1 MTTILEIPEWTGS
14 SLTVASFTNYV
25 RSVYDAFDG
34 KFEQLALQTIA
45 PELQNAVGRLTE
57 FVNRQRAFDETP
69 ELAKADSNRD
79 ALWKAL
85 YHAWHY
91 AMQLDPEH
99 ALYKAALTLK
109 SEMSAYK
116 GVWKHE
122 ITKETLELQGLR
134 RDLDCVANSEA
145 LSALGLTNLAA
156 ALFAAN
162 DAVAEITAQRD
173 QTRGERIGEKGAD
186 STAAL
191 RKTVANLLI
200 EAYRQVNA
208 AARINPSITVEN
220 AIKEVNGIIAHY
232 KDVAAQPAKRK
243 GGDEPEPEPDPEAAA
258 S

>member
-1 MTTILEIPEWTGS
+1 MATRLEIPEWTGS

-25 RSVYDAFDG
+25 RSIYGVFDG

-45 PELQNAVGRLTE
+45 PELQNAIGRLTE

-79 ALWKAL
+79 ALWNAL
-85 YHAWHY
+85 YYAWHY

-134 RDLDCVANSEA
+134 RYLDCVANSEA
-145 LSALGLTNLAA
+145 LSTLGLTNLAA
-156 ALFAAN
+156 ALFAAH
-162 DAVAEITAQRD
+162 DVVAEITSQRD
-173 QTRGERIGEKGAD
+173 QSRGDRIGPKGAD

-191 RKTVANLLI
+191 RKSVATVLI
-200 EAYRQVNA
+200 DAYRQVNA
-208 AARINPSITVEN
+208 AARINPSGTVSN
-220 AIKEVNGIIAHY
+220 VIKEVNGIIAHY
-232 KDVAAQPAKRK
+232 KDVAAQPAKRPGK
-243 GGDEPEPEPDPEAAA
+243 EEPEPEPAPEASA

>member
-79 ALWKAL
+79 ALWNAL
-85 YHAWHY
+85 YYAWHY

-116 GVWKHE
+116 GLARHE

-162 DAVAEITAQRD
+162 DAVAEITSQRD
-173 QTRGERIGEKGAD
+173 QSRGDRIGEKGAD

-191 RKTVANLLI
+191 RKSVANLLI

-208 AARINPSITVEN
+208 AARGARYPPGLASSAQKPCGSIEPYPRMAILVPSTSIT
-220 AIKEVNGIIAHY
+220 GY
-232 KDVAAQPAKRK
+232 
-243 GGDEPEPEPDPEAAA
+243 
-258 S
+258 

>member
-14 SLTVASFTNYV
+14 SLTVAAFTNYV
-25 RSVYDAFDG
+25 NSVYGAFDG
-34 KFEQLALQTIA
+34 KFEQLALQTVA
-45 PELQNAVGRLTE
+45 PELQNAIGRLTE

-69 ELAKADSNRD
+69 ELAKADANRD
-79 ALWKAL
+79 ALWNAL
-85 YHAWHY
+85 YYAWHY

-134 RDLDCVANSEA
+134 RDLDGAVNSEA
-145 LSALGLTNLAA
+145 LSTLGLTNIAT
-156 ALFAAN
+156 ALFVAN
-162 DAVAEITAQRD
+162 DAVAEITSQRD
-173 QTRGERIGEKGAD
+173 QSRGDRIGAKGGD

-191 RKTVANLLI
+191 RKTVAALLV

-208 AARINPSITVEN
+208 AARINPNITVQN

-243 GGDEPEPEPDPEAAA
+243 GGDEPEPEPNPEAAA